1 MKRIVFLTGA
11 GMSAESGISTFRD
24 SDGLW
29 ENYSVEEV
37 CTHEAWLRQPEVLL
51 NFYNMLRRKFKDCKP
66 NEGHKLVAALQDMYD
81 VQVITQN
88 VDNLHEQA
96 GAKNV
101 LHLHGELMKCRP
113 EGYDQGVYYP
123 LDPENPD
130 IKMGDVDSHGVQ
142 LRPHIVFFGEDV
154 PNLSR
159 AADIMETADIVVVI
173 GTSLNVYPAASLL
186 RYAPSKAPIW
196 LIDPKPVHSPY
207 REVTQIQ
214 KGASEGM
221 KELDKI
227 LRGFRRG
234 QEELREVR
242 KG

>member
-24 SDGLW
+24 ADGLW

-37 CTHEAWLRQPEVLL
+37 CTHEAWERNPGLL
-51 NFYNMLRRKFKDCKP
+51 LDFYNMLRRKFKDCRP
-66 NEGHKLVAALQDMYD
+66 NDGHKLVAGLEQKYD

-96 GAKNV
+96 GSHHV
-101 LHLHGELMKCRP
+101 LHLHGELMKCRAN
-113 EGYDQGVYYP
+113 GRDNGVHYP

-130 IKMGDVDSHGVQ
+130 IKLGDCDARGVQ

-159 AADIMETADIVVVI
+159 AAEIMSTADIVVVI
-173 GTSLNVYPAASLL
+173 GTSLNVYPAAGLL
-186 RYAPSKAPIW
+186 QYAPAGVPIW
-196 LIDPKPVHSPY
+196 LIDPKPVYSPY

-221 KELDKI
+221 KQLVEL
-227 LRGFRRG
+227 L
-234 QEELREVR
+234 
-242 KG
+242 

>member
-37 CTHEAWLRQPEVLL
+37 CTHEAWVRQPGVLL
-51 NFYNMLRRKFKDCKP
+51 DFYNMLRRKFKDCKP
-66 NEGHKLVAALQDMYD
+66 NEGHRLIASLENKFD
-81 VQVITQN
+81 VQIITQN

-96 GAKNV
+96 GSKHV
-101 LHLHGELMKCRP
+101 LHLHGELMKCRA
-113 EGYDQGVYYP
+113 EGRDNGIHYP

-130 IKMGDVDSHGVQ
+130 IHLGDVDPSGVQ

-154 PNLSR
+154 PNLE
-159 AADIMETADIVVVI
+159 AAAKLMTTAEIVVVI
-173 GTSLNVYPAASLL
+173 GTSLNVYPAAGLL
-186 RYAPSKAPIW
+186 NYAPAGVPIW
-196 LIDPKPVHSPY
+196 LIDPKPVNSY
-207 REVTQIQ
+207 RAVTQIM

-221 KELDKI
+221 KQLIRELCS
-227 LRGFRRG
+227 
-234 QEELREVR
+234 
-242 KG
+242 

>member
-37 CTHEAWLRQPEVLL
+37 CTHEAWLRQPEVCL

-66 NEGHKLVAALQDMYD
+66 NEGHKLVAALQDKFD

-186 RYAPSKAPIW
+186 RYAPAKAPIW

-227 LRGFRRG
+227 LRETYLF
-234 QEELREVR
+234 E
-242 KG
+242 

>member
-37 CTHEAWLRQPEVLL
+37 CTHEAWLRQPEVCL
-51 NFYNMLRRKFKDCKP
+51 NFYNKLRRKFKDCKP

-227 LRGFRRG
+227 LRG
-234 QEELREVR
+234 
-242 KG
+242 

>member
-1 MKRIVFLTGA
+1 MKRLVFLTGA

-37 CTHEAWLRQPEVLL
+37 CTHEAWVRQPAVLL
-51 NFYNMLRRKFKDCKP
+51 DFYNMLRRKFKDCRP
-66 NEGHKLVAALQDMYD
+66 NDGHLLVASLQERFD

-101 LHLHGELMKCRP
+101 LHLHGELMKCRA
-113 EGYDQGVYYP
+113 EGRDTGVHYP
-123 LDPENPD
+123 LDPANPD
-130 IKMGDVDSHGVQ
+130 IHMGDVDSQGVQ

-159 AADIMETADIVVVI
+159 AAEIMETADIVVVI
-173 GTSLNVYPAASLL
+173 GTSLNVYPAAGLL
-186 RYAPSKAPIW
+186 QYAPANAPIW

-207 REVTQIQ
+207 REVKQILA
-214 KGASEGM
+214 GASEGM
-221 KELDKI
+221 KQLIEALN
-227 LRGFRRG
+227 
-234 QEELREVR
+234 QTT
-242 KG
+242 

>member
-1 MKRIVFLTGA
+1 M
-11 GMSAESGISTFRD
+11 
-24 SDGLW
+24 
-29 ENYSVEEV
+29 EEV
-37 CTHEAWLRQPEVLL
+37 CTHEAWLRQPEVCL

-66 NEGHKLVAALQDMYD
+66 NEGHKLVAALQDKFD

-227 LRGFRRG
+227 LRS
-234 QEELREVR
+234 
-242 KG
+242 

>member
-37 CTHEAWLRQPEVLL
+37 CTHEAWERQPGVLL
-51 NFYNMLRRKFKDCKP
+51 EFYNMLRRKFKDCKP
-66 NEGHKLVAALQDMYD
+66 NEGHRLVASLQDRFD

-88 VDNLHEQA
+88 VDNLHEVA
-96 GAKNV
+96 GARNV
-101 LHLHGELMKCRP
+101 LHLHGELMKCRA
-113 EGYDQGVYYP
+113 EGRDTGVHYP

-130 IKMGDVDSHGVQ
+130 IHLGDVDAHGRQ

-154 PNLSR
+154 PNLGR
-159 AADIMETADIVVVI
+159 AAEIMSTADIAVVI
-173 GTSLNVYPAASLL
+173 GTSLNVYPAAGLL
-186 RYAPSKAPIW
+186 QYAPHHIPVW

-207 REVTQIQ
+207 REVTQIL

-221 KELDKI
+221 KELVEI
-227 LRGFRRG
+227 LSG
-234 QEELREVR
+234 LA
-242 KG
+242 